1 MPTLRQLKK
10 LGYKLIRL
18 AEIAKEYND
27 GDGESERTIIIDGV
41 KTVINPSFQRALVYS
56 IDQMNAL
63 IDSILHGYSIG
74 QVTLA
79 EVNGQYLVVDGQQR
93 ITTICKFIN
102 NDVPAYNGRY
112 FSSLSEEE
120 QEIINDTVLPV
131 AILTN
136 ASKEEIAEQFK
147 RTNTCGE
154 LLTAIEILCAI
165 YDGPF
170 MQGMRQ
176 VFGVHFLNKGFG
188 KKYKDYLKGDAT
200 RLFFVEL
207 ALKIYDPNS
216 NDTEKIIHFCI
227 ENNITVD
234 AVIARFKEVFNWYLK
249 LVANLTPAQKKLL
262 PINLVVEDLYN
273 KYARI
278 PMSPEKFHY
287 LISETIDSL
296 DEGDSTAK
304 LVDYVFT
311 QDKQF
316 ITPRLFPKAIAV
328 RVYKKQNG
336 VCPICGKYFEF
347 DEMQADHIHPWA
359 LGGKTKESN
368 CQMLCKDCNNKKN
381 ISVPQ

>member
-1 MPTLRQLKK
+1 MTTRQLSMLHYEIKT
-10 LGYKLIRL
+10 LS
-18 AEIAKEYND
+18 EIAKYYTD
-27 GDGESERTIIIDGV
+27 GNEDTERTCIIDGV
-41 KTVINPSFQRALVYS
+41 KVVINPSFQRELVYG
-56 IDQMNAL
+56 IDQMHAL

-93 ITTICKFIN
+93 ITTICKYIN
-102 NDVPAYNGRY
+102 GYVPAFNGMY
-112 FSSLSEEE
+112 FPSLSEEE
-120 QEIINDTVLPV
+120 QNIILNSVLPI
-131 AILTN
+131 AILKNST
-136 ASKEEIAEQFK
+136 KEHIAEQFK

-154 LLTAIEILCAI
+154 LLTTIEILCAI
-165 YDGPF
+165 YDCHF
-170 MQGMRQ
+170 MQEMKQ
-176 VFGVHFLNKGFG
+176 VFGVHFLTKGFG
-188 KKYKDYLKGDAT
+188 KKYKDYVKGDAT

-207 ALKIYDPNS
+207 ALKIYDPKS
-216 NDTEKIIHFCI
+216 NDTEKIINFCI

-249 LVANLTPAQKKLL
+249 LVSNLTPAQKKLL

-273 KYARI
+273 KYGRI
-278 PMSPEKFHY
+278 PMSSEKFHY

-311 QDKQF
+311 QDRQY
-316 ITPRLFPKAIAV
+316 ITPRLFRKDIAV

-336 VCPICGKYFEF
+336 ICPICGKHFEF

-368 CQMLCKDCNNKKN
+368 CQMLCKDCNNKKS
-381 ISVPQ
+381 ISVQQ

>member
-1 MPTLRQLKK
+1 MTTLRQLKK
-10 LGYKLIRL
+10 LDYKLIRL
-18 AEIAKEYND
+18 SDIAKDYHD
-27 GDGESERTIIIDGV
+27 GDGESERTVIIDGG

-56 IDQMNAL
+56 IEQMHTL

-74 QVTLA
+74 QITLA

-93 ITTICKFIN
+93 LTTICKFIN
-102 NDVPAYNGRY
+102 NDVPAYNGMY
-112 FSSLSEEE
+112 CSSLSEE
-120 QEIINDTVLPV
+120 QQNIINETVLPV

-136 ASKEEIAEQFK
+136 ATKEEIAEQFK

-154 LLTAIEILCAI
+154 LLTPIEILCAI
-165 YDGPF
+165 YDCPF
-170 MQGMRQ
+170 MQEMKQ
-176 VFGVHFLNKGFG
+176 VFGEHFLNKGFG
-188 KKYKDYLKGDAT
+188 KKYKEYLKGESI

-207 ALKIYDPNS
+207 ALKVYDPKS
-216 NDTEKIIHFCI
+216 NDTEKIINFCI
-227 ENNITVD
+227 DNNITVD

-249 LVANLTPAQKKLL
+249 LVSNLTPAQKKLL
-262 PINLVVEDLYN
+262 PINLAVEDLYN

-278 PMSPEKFHY
+278 PMSPEKFNY

-296 DEGDSTAK
+296 DEGDSTSK

-336 VCPICGKYFEF
+336 VCPICGNNFEF
-347 DEMQADHIHPWA
+347 DQMQADHIHPWA

>member
-1 MPTLRQLKK
+1 MTTRQLITLNYEIKT
-10 LGYKLIRL
+10 LS
-18 AEIAKEYND
+18 EIAKDYND
-27 GDGESERTIIIDGV
+27 GNEDSERTVIIDGV

-56 IDQMNAL
+56 IDQMHAL

-93 ITTICKFIN
+93 ITTIGKFIN
-102 NDVPAYNGRY
+102 NYVPAFNGMY
-112 FSSLSEEE
+112 FESLTEDYKN
-120 QEIINDTVLPV
+120 IILNSVLPI
-131 AILTN
+131 AILKN
-136 ASKEEIAEQFK
+136 ATKEHIAEQFK

-154 LLTAIEILCAI
+154 LLTHIEILGAI
-165 YDGPF
+165 YDCPF
-170 MQGMRQ
+170 MQEMKQ

-200 RLFFVEL
+200 RLFFVDL

-216 NDTEKIIHFCI
+216 NDTEKIINFCI
-227 ENNITVD
+227 EHKITVD
-234 AVIARFKEVFNWYLK
+234 AVIARFKDVFNWYLK
-249 LVANLTPAQKKLL
+249 LIANLTPAQKKLL

-311 QDKQF
+311 QDRQY

-328 RVYKKQNG
+328 RVYKRQNG
-336 VCPICGKYFEF
+336 ICPICGKHFEF

-381 ISVPQ
+381 ISVQQ

>member
-1 MPTLRQLKK
+1 MTTRQLSMLHYEIKT
-10 LGYKLIRL
+10 LS
-18 AEIAKEYND
+18 EIAKYYTD
-27 GDGESERTIIIDGV
+27 GNEDTERTCIIDGV
-41 KTVINPSFQRALVYS
+41 KVVINPSFQRELVYG
-56 IDQMNAL
+56 IDQMHAL

-93 ITTICKFIN
+93 ITTICKYIN
-102 NDVPAYNGRY
+102 GYVPAFNGMY
-112 FSSLSEEE
+112 FPSLSEEE
-120 QEIINDTVLPV
+120 QNIILNSVLPI
-131 AILTN
+131 AILKNST
-136 ASKEEIAEQFK
+136 KEHIAEQFK

-154 LLTAIEILCAI
+154 LLTIIEILCAI
-165 YDGPF
+165 YDCHF
-170 MQGMRQ
+170 MQEMKQ

-207 ALKIYDPNS
+207 ALKIYDPNT
-216 NDTEKIIHFCI
+216 NDTEKIINFCI
-227 ENNITVD
+227 ENKITVD

-249 LVANLTPAQKKLL
+249 LVSNLTPAQKKLL
-262 PINLVVEDLYN
+262 PINLAVEDLYN

-278 PMSPEKFHY
+278 PMSSEKFHY

-311 QDKQF
+311 QDRQY

-336 VCPICGKYFEF
+336 ICPICGKHFEF

-368 CQMLCKDCNNKKN
+368 CQMLCKDCNNKKS
-381 ISVPQ
+381 ISVQQ

>member
-1 MPTLRQLKK
+1 MPTVRQLKK
-10 LGYKLIRL
+10 LGSQLITL
-18 AEIAKEYND
+18 AQLAKDYIEGN
-27 GDGESERTIIIDGV
+27 EETERTVIIDGL

-56 IDQMNAL
+56 IEQMHAL

-102 NDVPAYNGRY
+102 NDVPAYNGMY

-120 QEIINDTVLPV
+120 QSIINETVLPV
-131 AILTN
+131 AILKN
-136 ASKEEIAEQFK
+136 ATKEEIAEQFK

-154 LLTAIEILCAI
+154 RLTAIEILCAI
-165 YDGPF
+165 YDCPF
-170 MQGMRQ
+170 MQEMKH

-207 ALKIYDPNS
+207 AIKIYCPTS
-216 NDTEKIIHFCI
+216 NDTEKIINFCI
-227 ENNITVD
+227 ENKITVD

-249 LVANLTPAQKKLL
+249 LVSNLTPAQKKLL
-262 PINLVVEDLYN
+262 PINLAVEDLYD

-278 PMSPEKFHY
+278 PMSSEKFHY

-311 QDKQF
+311 QDRQY

-336 VCPICGKYFEF
+336 VCPICGNHFEF
-347 DEMQADHIHPWA
+347 AEMQADHIHPWA

>member
-1 MPTLRQLKK
+1 MTTRQLSMLHYEIKT
-10 LGYKLIRL
+10 LS
-18 AEIAKEYND
+18 EIAKDYTD
-27 GDGESERTIIIDGV
+27 GNEDTERTCIIDGV
-41 KTVINPSFQRALVYS
+41 KVVINPSFQRELVYG
-56 IDQMNAL
+56 IDQMHAL

-93 ITTICKFIN
+93 ITTICKYIN
-102 NDVPAYNGRY
+102 GYVPAFNGMY
-112 FSSLSEEE
+112 FPSLSEEE
-120 QEIINDTVLPV
+120 QNIILNSVLPI
-131 AILTN
+131 AILKNST
-136 ASKEEIAEQFK
+136 KEHIAEQFK

-154 LLTAIEILCAI
+154 LLTIIEILCAI
-165 YDGPF
+165 YDCHF
-170 MQGMRQ
+170 MQEMKQ
-176 VFGVHFLNKGFG
+176 VFGVHFLTKGFG

-207 ALKIYDPNS
+207 ALKIYDPNT
-216 NDTEKIIHFCI
+216 NDTEKIINFCI
-227 ENNITVD
+227 ENKITVD

-249 LVANLTPAQKKLL
+249 LVSNLTPAQKKLL

-278 PMSPEKFHY
+278 PMSSEKFHY

-311 QDKQF
+311 QDRQY

-336 VCPICGKYFEF
+336 ICPICGKHFEF

-368 CQMLCKDCNNKKN
+368 CQMLCKDCNNKKS
-381 ISVPQ
+381 ISVQQ

>member
-1 MPTLRQLKK
+1 MTTRQLSMLHYEIKT
-10 LGYKLIRL
+10 LS
-18 AEIAKEYND
+18 EIAKYYTD
-27 GDGESERTIIIDGV
+27 GNEDTERTCIIDGV
-41 KTVINPSFQRALVYS
+41 KVVINPSFQRELVYG
-56 IDQMNAL
+56 IDQMHAL

-93 ITTICKFIN
+93 ITTICKYIN
-102 NDVPAYNGRY
+102 GYVPAFNGMY
-112 FSSLSEEE
+112 FPSLSEEE
-120 QEIINDTVLPV
+120 QNIILNSVLPI
-131 AILTN
+131 AILKNST
-136 ASKEEIAEQFK
+136 KEHIAEQFK

-154 LLTAIEILCAI
+154 LLTTIEILCAI
-165 YDGPF
+165 YDCHF
-170 MQGMRQ
+170 MQEMKQ

-207 ALKIYDPNS
+207 ALKIYDPNT
-216 NDTEKIIHFCI
+216 NDTEKIINFCI
-227 ENNITVD
+227 ENKITVD

-249 LVANLTPAQKKLL
+249 LVSNLTPAQKKLL
-262 PINLVVEDLYN
+262 PINLAVEDLYN

-278 PMSPEKFHY
+278 PMSSEKFHY

-311 QDKQF
+311 QDRQY

-336 VCPICGKYFEF
+336 ICPICGKHFEF

-368 CQMLCKDCNNKKN
+368 CQMLCKDCNNKKS
-381 ISVPQ
+381 ISVQQ

>member
-1 MPTLRQLKK
+1 MTTHRKLKK
-10 LGYKLIRL
+10 LGYTLITL
-18 AEIAKEYND
+18 ATLAKAYND
-27 GDGESERTIIIDGV
+27 GGEDSERTVIIDGV

-56 IDQMNAL
+56 IEQMQAL

-93 ITTICKFIN
+93 ITTICKYIN
-102 NDVPAYNGRY
+102 GYVPAFNGMY

-120 QEIINDTVLPV
+120 QNILNETVLPV
-131 AILTN
+131 AILTD
-136 ASKEEIAEQFK
+136 ARKEEIAEQFK

-154 LLTAIEILCAI
+154 LLTSIEILCAI
-165 YDGPF
+165 YDCHF
-170 MQGMRQ
+170 MQEMKQ
-176 VFGVHFLNKGFG
+176 VFGVHFLTKGFG
-188 KKYKDYLKGDAT
+188 KKYKDYVKGDAT

-207 ALKIYDPNS
+207 ALKIYDPNT
-216 NDTEKIIHFCI
+216 NDTEKIINFCI

-249 LVANLTPAQKKLL
+249 LVSNLTPAQKKLL

-278 PMSPEKFHY
+278 PMSSEKFHY

-311 QDKQF
+311 QDRQY

-336 VCPICGKYFEF
+336 ICPICGKHFEF

-368 CQMLCKDCNNKKN
+368 CQMLCKDCNNKKS
-381 ISVPQ
+381 ISVQQ

>member
-1 MPTLRQLKK
+1 MPTFRQLKK
-10 LGYKLIRL
+10 LDYKLIRL
-18 AEIAKEYND
+18 SDIAKDYHD
-27 GDGESERTIIIDGV
+27 GDGESERTVIIDGG

-56 IDQMNAL
+56 IEQMHTL

-74 QVTLA
+74 QITLA

-93 ITTICKFIN
+93 LTTICKFIN
-102 NDVPAYNGRY
+102 NDVPAYNGMY
-112 FSSLSEEE
+112 CSSLSEE
-120 QEIINDTVLPV
+120 QQKIINETVLPV

-136 ASKEEIAEQFK
+136 ATKEEIAEQFK

-154 LLTAIEILCAI
+154 LLTPIEILCAI
-165 YDGPF
+165 YDCPF
-170 MQGMRQ
+170 MQEMKQ
-176 VFGVHFLNKGFG
+176 VFGEHFLNKGFG
-188 KKYKDYLKGDAT
+188 KKYKEYLKGESI

-207 ALKIYDPNS
+207 ALKVYDPKS
-216 NDTEKIIHFCI
+216 NDTEKIINFCI
-227 ENNITVD
+227 DNNITVD

-249 LVANLTPAQKKLL
+249 LVSNLTPAQKKLL
-262 PINLVVEDLYN
+262 PINLAVEDLYN

-278 PMSPEKFHY
+278 PMSPDKFAY
-287 LISETIDSL
+287 RFSEAVDSL
-296 DEGDSTAK
+296 DEGDSSSH

-336 VCPICGKYFEF
+336 LCPICGNHFEF
-347 DEMQADHIHPWA
+347 DQMQADHIHPWA
-359 LGGKTKESN
+359 LDGKTKESN